1 LVSKLLRIKAELKK
15 YTISHNANCARR
27 SISIITGSSPPLIY
41 QGQNMTIN
49 GKLFTRF
56 GLIAVVS
63 SLAAACVAVVPAPNN
78 DKAAEN
84 SSTSATMC
92 NIEGK
97 QEQDL
102 SDGSTKAKVTQSC
115 EETVIYI
122 ENQHKEHPKR
132 CRVLVGAQMTELYI
146 MPGENRTL
154 SQTGPVPRNTVQVG
168 CVNDW
173 NRTK

>member
-1 LVSKLLRIKAELKK
+1 
-15 YTISHNANCARR
+15 
-27 SISIITGSSPPLIY
+27 
-41 QGQNMTIN
+41 MTIN
-49 GKLFTRF
+49 GKLITRL
-56 GLIAVVS
+56 GLIAAAS
-63 SLAAACVAVVPAPNN
+63 SLAAACVAVAPLPNN
-78 DKAAEN
+78 NPPAEN

-102 SDGSTKAKVTQSC
+102 SDGTTKAKVTQSC

-154 SQTGPVPRNTVQVG
+154 TQTGPVARNTVQVG

-173 NRTK
+173 NRPK

>member
-1 LVSKLLRIKAELKK
+1 
-15 YTISHNANCARR
+15 
-27 SISIITGSSPPLIY
+27 
-41 QGQNMTIN
+41 MTIN
-49 GKLFTRF
+49 GKLITRLGF
-56 GLIAVVS
+56 IAAAS
-63 SLAAACVAVVPAPNN
+63 SLAAACVAVAPLPNN
-78 DKAAEN
+78 EKPAEN

-97 QEQDL
+97 QQQDL
-102 SDGSTKAKVTQSC
+102 SDGTTKANVTQSC

-132 CRVLVGAQMTELYI
+132 CRVLVGAQLTELYI

-154 SQTGPVPRNTVQVG
+154 TQTGPVARNTVQVG
-168 CVNDW
+168 CINDW

>member
-1 LVSKLLRIKAELKK
+1 
-15 YTISHNANCARR
+15 
-27 SISIITGSSPPLIY
+27 
-41 QGQNMTIN
+41 MTIN
-49 GKLFTRF
+49 GKLITRL
-56 GLIAVVS
+56 GLIAVAS
-63 SLAAACVAVVPAPNN
+63 SLAAACVAVAPLPNN
-78 DKAAEN
+78 DQPAEN

-97 QEQDL
+97 QQQDL
-102 SDGSTKAKVTQSC
+102 SDGTTKANVTQSC

-132 CRVLVGAQMTELYI
+132 CRVLVGAQLTELYI

-154 SQTGPVPRNTVQVG
+154 TQTGPVTRNTVQVG
-168 CVNDW
+168 CINDW

>member
-1 LVSKLLRIKAELKK
+1 
-15 YTISHNANCARR
+15 
-27 SISIITGSSPPLIY
+27 
-41 QGQNMTIN
+41 MTIN
-49 GKLFTRF
+49 GKLITRL
-56 GLIAVVS
+56 GLIAVAS
-63 SLAAACVAVVPAPNN
+63 SLAAACVAVAPLPNN
-78 DKAAEN
+78 DQPAEN

-97 QEQDL
+97 QQQDL
-102 SDGSTKAKVTQSC
+102 SDGTTKANVTQSC

-132 CRVLVGAQMTELYI
+132 CRVLVGAQLTELYI

-154 SQTGPVPRNTVQVG
+154 TQTGPVARNTVQVG
-168 CVNDW
+168 CINDW

>member
-1 LVSKLLRIKAELKK
+1 
-15 YTISHNANCARR
+15 
-27 SISIITGSSPPLIY
+27 
-41 QGQNMTIN
+41 MTIN
-49 GKLFTRF
+49 GKLITRL
-56 GLIAVVS
+56 GLIAAAS
-63 SLAAACVAVVPAPNN
+63 SLAAACVAVAPLPNN
-78 DKAAEN
+78 NPPAEN

-102 SDGSTKAKVTQSC
+102 SDGTTKAKVTQSC

-154 SQTGPVPRNTVQVG
+154 TQTGPVARNTVQVG
-168 CVNDW
+168 CINDW
-173 NRTK
+173 NRPK

>member
-1 LVSKLLRIKAELKK
+1 MNLNGNL
-15 YTISHNANCARR
+15 
-27 SISIITGSSPPLIY
+27 ITRL
-41 QGQNMTIN
+41 
-49 GKLFTRF
+49 
-56 GLIAVVS
+56 GLIAIAS
-63 SLAAACVAVVPAPNN
+63 SLAAACVALVPTPGQNN
-78 DKAAEN
+78 AN
-84 SSTSATMC
+84 SQGSATAASMC

-102 SDGSTKAKVTQSC
+102 SDGTTKATVSQSC

-132 CRVLVGAQMTELYI
+132 CRVLIGAQVTELYI

-154 SQTGPVPRNTVQVG
+154 SQTGPIQQNTVKIG

>member
-1 LVSKLLRIKAELKK
+1 MI
-15 YTISHNANCARR
+15 
-27 SISIITGSSPPLIY
+27 
-41 QGQNMTIN
+41 IN
-49 GKLFTRF
+49 GKLITRLGF
-56 GLIAVVS
+56 IALAS
-63 SLAAACVAVVPAPNN
+63 SLAAACVAVAPMPGQNN
-78 DKAAEN
+78 AN
-84 SSTSATMC
+84 SQGSTTSASMC

-102 SDGSTKAKVTQSC
+102 SDGTTKAKVSQSC

-132 CRVLVGAQMTELYI
+132 CRVLIGAQATELYI

-154 SQTGPVPRNTVQVG
+154 TQTGPVKRNTVQVG
-168 CVNDW
+168 CMNDW

>member
-1 LVSKLLRIKAELKK
+1 
-15 YTISHNANCARR
+15 
-27 SISIITGSSPPLIY
+27 
-41 QGQNMTIN
+41 MTIN
-49 GKLFTRF
+49 GKLITRL
-56 GLIAVVS
+56 GLIAAAS
-63 SLAAACVAVVPAPNN
+63 SLAAACVAVAPLPNN
-78 DKAAEN
+78 NPPAEN

-102 SDGSTKAKVTQSC
+102 SDGTTKAKVTQSC

-132 CRVLVGAQMTELYI
+132 CRVLVGAQLTELYI

-154 SQTGPVPRNTVQVG
+154 TQTGPVARNTVQVG
-168 CVNDW
+168 CINDW
-173 NRTK
+173 NRPK